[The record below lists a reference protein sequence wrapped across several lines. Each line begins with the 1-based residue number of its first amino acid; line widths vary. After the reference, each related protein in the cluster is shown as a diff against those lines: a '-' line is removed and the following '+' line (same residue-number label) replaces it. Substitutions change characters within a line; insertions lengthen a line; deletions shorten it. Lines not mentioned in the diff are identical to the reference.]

1 MTVTLCLAQG
11 VRYLHE
17 RTPPILHRD
26 IKPGNL
32 MLSADKKTVKLGDF
46 GVSTTM
52 KLKRPSSTGCR
63 NGQPENWS
71 GLFEEGCGP
80 APAIEIEMTGKTG
93 TYRYLSPACRPM
105 PIRVSCE
112 IRIRPPT
119 LGVFCVR
126 DCRRLVLSVVS
137 GNRVV
142 RVKERTLTGL
152 SVLAVVFRDRRNDVT
167 IVTHTGTWRPRYL
180 PARTS

>member
-32 MLSADKKTVKLGDF
+32 MLSADRKTVKLGDF

-52 KLKRPSSTGCR
+52 KLKRPGSTGSR
-63 NGQPENWS
+63 NGEPENWS

-80 APAIEIEMTGKTG
+80 APAIEFEMTGKTG
-93 TYRYLSPACRPM
+93 TYRYPSPACRA
-105 PIRVSCE
+105 RCRSVCLCE
-112 IRIRPPT
+112 IRRPH
-119 LGVFCVR
+119 LASSACEIVGNWR
-126 DCRRLVLSVVS
+126 CR
-137 GNRVV
+137 G
-142 RVKERTLTGL
+142 
-152 SVLAVVFRDRRNDVT
+152 FR
-167 IVTHTGTWRPRYL
+167 GTKSF
-180 PARTS
+180 A

>member
-32 MLSADKKTVKLGDF
+32 MLSADRKTVKLGDF

-52 KLKRPSSTGCR
+52 KLKRPGSTGSR
-63 NGQPENWS
+63 NGEPENWS

-93 TYRYLSPACRPM
+93 TYRYPSPACRPM
-105 PIRVSCE
+105 PIRVS
-112 IRIRPPT
+112 
-119 LGVFCVR
+119 L
-126 DCRRLVLSVVS
+126 
-137 GNRVV
+137 
-142 RVKERTLTGL
+142 
-152 SVLAVVFRDRRNDVT
+152 
-167 IVTHTGTWRPRYL
+167 
-180 PARTS
+180 